1 MGSCITYYEVAP
13 PPLPTLFWPP
23 RSTCIV
29 RVVSLTLRMRNIWSF
44 IWSIPASS
52 IILLL
57 WRFCSAWGPSIS
69 CLNPVPY
76 CSSQNH
82 PTAPLSQQP
91 PNPTLGIMTFSGPRL
106 CQHLAPGW
114 AHSGSSVHEERLHA
128 KGNYFFSIS
137 FSLKSVDVRLFGAVC
152 CFSWFLHFP
161 LFFMERVALI
171 SCKALQINI
180 KVGLGALL
188 EWSCHLLIAPGQEM
202 LSTPEG
208 RSFSKQDC
216 SNKGVGFLHQ
226 CRHPPACILTT
237 WRRMEILQNPWYF
250 WTTELVRWWGLWW
263 FLSERLV

>member
-1 MGSCITYYEVAP
+1 M
-13 PPLPTLFWPP
+13 
-23 RSTCIV
+23 CIV
-29 RVVSLTLRMRNIWSF
+29 VKISLTFRMRNLWSF
-44 IWSIPASS
+44 ISYQGKAQLLPLA
-52 IILLL
+52 ILEYLSTENDFSCL
-57 WRFCSAWGPSIS
+57 AWGPSIS

-91 PNPTLGIMTFSGPRL
+91 PNPTLGIMTFSEPRL

-114 AHSGSSVHEERLHA
+114 AHSGSSVHVERLHA

-161 LFFMERVALI
+161 LFFMESVALI

-188 EWSCHLLIAPGQEM
+188 E
-202 LSTPEG
+202 
-208 RSFSKQDC
+208 
-216 SNKGVGFLHQ
+216 
-226 CRHPPACILTT
+226 
-237 WRRMEILQNPWYF
+237 
-250 WTTELVRWWGLWW
+250 
-263 FLSERLV
+263 